1 MTAPERVADAAS
13 TATVVDRTA
22 RRAGV
27 HIRELDEALETVRA
41 AEVLQGVWGGTE
53 SVAPAN
59 WLRAVQ
65 HAGGYLFG
73 AYDDGGVLLAVSIGL
88 LSRDGLHSHI
98 TGVVPDGQRRG
109 LGLALKQHQRA
120 WALEQGITVIQW
132 TCDPLVRRNVAFNL
146 HALGARIEHYLP
158 NFYGPMVDGVNRG
171 DESDRFELR
180 WDLLSP
186 EAVAAAEGRRPWL
199 DSSAPYAVRATADG
213 LPVLEAAKGTPR
225 RVQLPADIEQLRRQ
239 DPEAAHAWRLAVR
252 EAVLA
257 GLAAGAVI
265 TGLTQEGAL
274 VMEVSS

>member
-1 MTAPERVADAAS
+1 MTLASRADAAS
-13 TATVVDRTA
+13 TAAVVDSTA

-41 AEVLQGVWGGTE
+41 AEVLQSVWGGSE

-73 AYDDGGVLLAVSIGL
+73 AYDEGGVMLAVSVGL
-88 LSRDGLHSHI
+88 LSREGLHSHI
-98 TGVVPDGQRRG
+98 TGVVPAGQRRG
-109 LGLALKQHQRA
+109 LGLSLKQHQRA
-120 WALEQGITVIQW
+120 WALENGITTIGW

-146 HALGARIEHYLP
+146 HALGARVEHYLP
-158 NFYGPMVDGVNRG
+158 NFYGPMVDGVNRN

-180 WDLLSP
+180 WDLVSP
-186 EAVAAAEGRRPWL
+186 EAVAAAEARRPWL
-199 DSSAPYAVRATADG
+199 ESSAPFAVQAAQDG
-213 LPVLEAAKGTPR
+213 LPVTNAVKGGAR
-225 RVQLPADIEQLRRQ
+225 QVQLPADIEQLRRQ
-239 DPEAAHAWRLAVR
+239 DPQAGRAWRVAVR
-252 EAVLA
+252 EAVL
-257 GLAAGAVI
+257 GGFAAGAVI